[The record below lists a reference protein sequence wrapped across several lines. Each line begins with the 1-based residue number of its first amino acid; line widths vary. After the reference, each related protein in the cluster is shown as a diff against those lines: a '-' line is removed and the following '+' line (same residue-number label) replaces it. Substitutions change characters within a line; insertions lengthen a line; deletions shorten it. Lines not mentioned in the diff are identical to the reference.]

1 MLNIIEVKTSLIL
14 KTYYWIIFSSFSNFK
29 ELSCCAY
36 LAFDIST
43 SNLILVALTVEKVLD
58 EQIKKSIIKAV
69 HLVLKWWRTLV

>member
-14 KTYYWIIFSSFSNFK
+14 KTYYRTFSSFSNFK

-58 EQIKKSIIKAV
+58 EQIKNK
-69 HLVLKWWRTLV
+69 